1 MTGNDQ
7 TPLIAGPCRGPKMPQ
22 PSQSGHAKTPAQ
34 MQGVPADIA
43 ASCCPGCLT
52 AWAIANGVLFSGKQA
67 LGGQDSDRRADPV
80 ADDSADP

>member
-22 PSQSGHAKTPAQ
+22 PSQCGHAKTPAQ

-52 AWAIANGVLFSGKQA
+52 AWAIANGVLFSGKRA
-67 LGGQDSDRRADPV
+67 GDPGNLLDRQ
-80 ADDSADP
+80 SAQ